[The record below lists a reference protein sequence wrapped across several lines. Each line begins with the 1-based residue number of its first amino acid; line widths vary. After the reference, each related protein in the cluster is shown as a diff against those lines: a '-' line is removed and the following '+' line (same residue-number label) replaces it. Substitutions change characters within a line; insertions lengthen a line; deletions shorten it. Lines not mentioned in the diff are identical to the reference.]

1 LGVISFVQRYIVR
14 RLLGMIPA
22 LLGISIL
29 VFLLIHLIPG
39 DPISAMLGR
48 VSDPE
53 VLAAVRAEYGLDRPL
68 SIQYFVWLG
77 NVVQGNLGYSISNGA
92 PVSDLVF
99 GRLPATL
106 YLLAGGLCVALLLAA
121 PIGIL
126 AAAKRDTWI
135 DLSGTTV
142 SLIFMSIPSFWLAIL
157 LILLLAV
164 HWGLLPAT
172 GYVPPREDLSGF
184 LKCLVMPSLA
194 LGVSEAGFIARLL
207 RSSMLDVLHQDYVTV
222 ARAKGVRERRVIYR
236 HAIPN
241 ALIPVITVVAIE
253 VGYLLGGAIIIER
266 VFAYPGMGLL
276 TITAIS
282 TRDYPLIQGTILVFA
297 VFFLLINLLTD
308 LLYAVIDPR
317 IKYG

>member
-1 LGVISFVQRYIVR
+1 
-14 RLLGMIPA
+14 MIPA
-22 LLGISIL
+22 LLGISIS
-29 VFLLIHLIPG
+29 VFMLIHLIPG
-39 DPISAMLGR
+39 DPISVMLGR

-53 VLAAVRAEYGLDRPL
+53 VLAAVRSQYGLDRPL
-68 SIQYFVWLG
+68 ATQYFIWLG
-77 NVVQGNLGYSISNGA
+77 NVLQGNLGYSISNGA
-92 PVSDLVF
+92 PVMDQIAE
-99 GRLPATL
+99 RLPATL
-106 YLLAGGLCVALLLAA
+106 YLLAGGLAVALVLAA

-126 AAAKRDTWI
+126 AAAKRNSWV
-135 DLSGTTV
+135 DLGGTTL

-164 HWGLLPAT
+164 HFGWLPAT
-172 GYVPPREDLSGF
+172 GYVPPQEDLIGF
-184 LKCLVMPSLA
+184 VKSLIMPSLA

-207 RSSMLDVLHQDYVTV
+207 RSSMLDALHQDYVTV
-222 ARAKGVRERRVIYR
+222 ARAKGVRERRVLYR
-236 HAIPN
+236 HALPN

-297 VFFLLINLLTD
+297 VFFLFINLLTD